1 VKLLFAIRDAH
12 GWAGTERVLN
22 LVANAL
28 AGNLDVEILSLSQ
41 RPTSER
47 GYHYRQDV
55 KISYLPVLG
64 GALGVIAANLRAAAF
79 IEKGDYDIAVLAGVG
94 EIKYF
99 MLAALRHSAKL
110 VAWEHFNAA
119 YTHKRFNRKFA
130 ARFCDAIIALTSQ
143 DAGDWRR
150 LLHPKARVIQ
160 IPNPV
165 PRFPERVSS
174 LSTRRILALGR
185 LEEQK
190 RFDLLIDAFAIF
202 HKTHPE
208 WSLRIRGS
216 GSMGEKLALKSAEL
230 GLQNHMEILEPT
242 TDVAAEYQNA
252 SIYAM
257 SSKFEG
263 FPMTLLEAMASGVPC
278 VSFACPNGPSEMIK
292 DGEDGYLVQP
302 GDVAALADRLGGL
315 ADDAALRARM
325 GAAARENIKRY
336 DIVMITKHWD
346 DVLGEIAQ

>member
-1 VKLLFAIRDAH
+1 
-12 GWAGTERVLN
+12 
-22 LVANAL
+22 
-28 AGNLDVEILSLSQ
+28 
-41 RPTSER
+41 
-47 GYHYRQDV
+47 
-55 KISYLPVLG
+55 
-64 GALGVIAANLRAAAF
+64 
-79 IEKGDYDIAVLAGVG
+79 
-94 EIKYF
+94 
-99 MLAALRHSAKL
+99 
-110 VAWEHFNAA
+110 
-119 YTHKRFNRKFA
+119 
-130 ARFCDAIIALTSQ
+130 
-143 DAGDWRR
+143 
-150 LLHPKARVIQ
+150 
-160 IPNPV
+160 
-165 PRFPERVSS
+165 
-174 LSTRRILALGR
+174 
-185 LEEQK
+185 
-190 RFDLLIDAFAIF
+190 
-202 HKTHPE
+202 
-208 WSLRIRGS
+208 
-216 GSMGEKLALKSAEL
+216 MGEKLALKSAEL